1 MMLKTLRMI
10 CSMLL
15 VLALLFSAG
24 WAGAEKT
31 ILLTFTGDCTI
42 GGQEKT
48 RALPD
53 SFDTTVAEQGYGYFF
68 ANFKELFEADDLT
81 VINLEGVFSDSKVNE
96 AKKKYR
102 FRGKT
107 EYVNILTES
116 GINAASLSNN
126 HIGDYGKQG
135 EANTKKTLEDN
146 GIIWFQGFQYSL
158 FKKDGISIA
167 LFALD
172 NTLVYNSFDKYRKIM
187 KNVKDS
193 GEANAIVVCWHTGR
207 EYYGYH
213 EKWEEKNANLLIDSG
228 ADLIII
234 NHTHTAQGV
243 SIYKNRCVFYSLGN
257 FVFGGNSIIRG
268 GRNSK
273 DELAISLYGELVQAR
288 LTFSDDGKYL
298 GQEIVV
304 YPIYSSGIYPA
315 NNYQPKRLTMD
326 EAKPVYQAMQRDSAF
341 ELPPM
346 VEKDGIA
353 QIEFSYLPAF
363 DGVMLPEETES
374 DGPQGVPE
382 AASPTPTRNN
392 KRN

>member
-1 MMLKTLRMI
+1 MNLKPTRSLCLLLI
-10 CSMLL
+10 LIMLL
-15 VLALLFSAG
+15 VSG
-24 WAGAEKT
+24 SAGAEKSV
-31 ILLTFTGDCTI
+31 LLTFTGDCTI

-53 SFDTTVAEQGYGYFF
+53 SFDTTVAEKGYDYFF
-68 ANFKELFEADDLT
+68 AHFKEMFLQDDLT
-81 VINLEGVFSDSKVNE
+81 VINFEGVFSDSKVNE
-96 AKKKYR
+96 AAKKYR

-107 EYVNILTES
+107 AYAAILTRS
-116 GINAASLSNN
+116 GIDAASLSNN

-135 EANTKKTLEDN
+135 EANTKKTLEEN
-146 GIIWFQGFQYSL
+146 GIIWFQGTTYKVFT
-158 FKKDGISIA
+158 KDGIKIA

-193 GEANAIVVCWHTGR
+193 GEADAVVVCWHTGK

-213 EKWEEKNANLLIDSG
+213 EKWAEKNANLLIESG

-243 SIYKNRCVFYSLGN
+243 SIYRNRSVFYSLGN

-273 DELAISLYGELVQAR
+273 DELAISLYGELVQVR
-288 LTFSDDGKYL
+288 LTFTDEGTYL
-298 GQEIVV
+298 GQQVTV
-304 YPIYSSGIYPA
+304 HPVYSSGAYPA
-315 NNYQPKRLTMD
+315 NNYQPRRLTME
-326 EAKPVYQAMQRDSAF
+326 EAQPVYQAMQRDSAF
-341 ELPPM
+341 ELPQM
-346 VEKDGIA
+346 TEKDGYA
-353 QIEFSYLPAF
+353 RIEFSYLPAF
-363 DGVMLPEETES
+363 DGVMLPEETET